1 MLPLRGDIFRDFYL
15 KYNLLPTANPFYAGA
30 KLWKINL
37 LIYSCFGRLMYL
49 ILPMLVGYAD
59 NFFFFC
65 NSISPLGLIIF
76 FTDLEIKN
84 LEVAF

>member
-1 MLPLRGDIFRDFYL
+1 
-15 KYNLLPTANPFYAGA
+15 
-30 KLWKINL
+30 
-37 LIYSCFGRLMYL
+37 MYL

-59 NFFFFC
+59 NFFFFFC

-76 FTDLEIKN
+76 FTGLEIKN